1 MAKKA
6 AIGMSVETLVVI
18 IISLVVLAG
27 GMTLLYKFIGG
38 AEDTKALLD
47 SKTDDELE
55 RLLADQG
62 KQVALPRNIA
72 TIERGNSHVFG
83 VGILNVDS
91 AGTGDSFTID
101 VNPNQAV
108 DESGNILDINSEEIS
123 SNWLLWNNGAITIVE
138 GDHSKESILI
148 KIPDEALKGE
158 YIFDVLVYDAQGDKY
173 GNKQKIVVK
182 VK

>member
-1 MAKKA
+1 
-6 AIGMSVETLVVI
+6 MSVETLVVI

-27 GMTLLYKFIGG
+27 GMTLLYQFIGG
-38 AEDTKALLD
+38 AESTKALLD
-47 SKTDDELE
+47 EKTDAELD

-108 DESGNILDINSEEIS
+108 DESGNIMALNSEEIS

-158 YIFDVLVYDAQGDKY
+158 YIFDVIVYDAQGDKY

>member
-1 MAKKA
+1 
-6 AIGMSVETLVVI
+6 MSVETLVVI

>member
-1 MAKKA
+1 MTKKA

-18 IISLVVLAG
+18 IISLVILG
-27 GMTLLYKFIGG
+27 GGITLLYKFIGG

-47 SKTDDELE
+47 EKTDAELD

-72 TIERGNSHVFG
+72 TVERGENHVFG

-108 DESGNILDINSEEIS
+108 DESGNFIDINPDEIK
-123 SNWLLWNNGAITIVE
+123 SNWLLWNDGAIAIAE
-138 GDHSKESILI
+138 GEHFKESISI
-148 KIPDEALKGE
+148 QIPDEALKGE
-158 YIFDVLVYDAQGDKY
+158 YIFDVIVYDANSQQY

>member
-1 MAKKA
+1 
-6 AIGMSVETLVVI
+6 MSVETLVVI

-47 SKTDDELE
+47 QKTDDELE

-83 VGILNVDS
+83 IGILNVDS

-108 DESGNILDINSEEIS
+108 DESGNIMDINSDEIK
-123 SNWLLWNNGAITIVE
+123 SNWLLWNNGAIPIAE
-138 GDHSKESILI
+138 GDHSKESILV
-148 KIPDEALKGE
+148 KISDEALKGE
-158 YIFDVLVYDAQGDKY
+158 YIFDVLVYDAQGEQY

>member
-1 MAKKA
+1 
-6 AIGMSVETLVVI
+6 MSVETLVVI

-38 AEDTKALLD
+38 AEDTKDLLD
-47 SKTDDELE
+47 QKTDDELE

-72 TIERGNSHVFG
+72 TVERGESHVFG

-101 VNPNQAV
+101 VNPNQGV
-108 DESGNILDINSEEIS
+108 DESGNIMAINSDEIK
-123 SNWLLWNNGAITIVE
+123 SNWLLWNNGAIAISE
-138 GDHSKESILI
+138 GDHSKESILV
-148 KIPDEALKGE
+148 KIPDGALKGE
-158 YIFDVLVYDAQGDKY
+158 YIFDVLVYDAQGEQY